1 MKMRKSQTGVKRE
14 ISELSNV
21 SSPFFFPFR
30 TIVRFSND
38 DASTRIKLLY
48 LFVWMKNRESFKFKL
63 RVCSAT
69 SDSHR
74 DTISRHGKTSVVI

>member
-1 MKMRKSQTGVKRE
+1 MRKSETGVKSE

-21 SSPFFFPFR
+21 SSPFSFPPR

-48 LFVWMKNRESFKFKL
+48 LFVWMKSCESFKFKL
-63 RVCSAT
+63 RACSAA

-74 DTISRHGKTSVVI
+74 DTISRYGKTSVVI

>member
-1 MKMRKSQTGVKRE
+1 MRKSETGVKSE

-21 SSPFFFPFR
+21 SSPFSFPPR

-48 LFVWMKNRESFKFKL
+48 LFVWMKSRESFKFKL
-63 RVCSAT
+63 RACSAA

-74 DTISRHGKTSVVI
+74 DTISRYGKTSVVI